1 MLTEIQGV
9 DLLRVPEVESELAIL
24 NRMLEEDEYQS
35 DEFRKR
41 LSFLEETI
49 GYSDRDLVLIRM
61 EVIRKKKRHETFNKG

>member
-1 MLTEIQGV
+1 MDRRKGVDRNTGV

-41 LSFLEETI
+41 LSFGRNNRI
-49 GYSDRDLVLIRM
+49 FRSGFSPYSDGSY
-61 EVIRKKKRHETFNKG
+61 T

>member
-1 MLTEIQGV
+1 
-9 DLLRVPEVESELAIL
+9 
-24 NRMLEEDEYQS
+24 MLEEDEYQS